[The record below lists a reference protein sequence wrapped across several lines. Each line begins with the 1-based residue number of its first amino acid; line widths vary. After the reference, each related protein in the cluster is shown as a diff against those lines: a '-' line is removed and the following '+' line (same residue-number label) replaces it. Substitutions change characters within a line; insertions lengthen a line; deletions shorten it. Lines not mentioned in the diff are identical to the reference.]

1 MSISLHPDTSESPAM
16 AASPDA
22 GAARASGS
30 SGTKIRS
37 RLFTKYVALFVAVV
51 AVALLSNGIFEVFFY
66 YREHKAALIRIQ
78 HEQAEAAA
86 AKIGQFI
93 KEIESQLG
101 WTAQL
106 PWSAKSIDDR
116 RFDALRLLKQVPAI
130 TELAQVDSTGTE
142 RLRVSRLAMDSVSG
156 TVDLSKDP
164 KFTEAVANKVYYG
177 PVYFRRES
185 EPYMTLSL
193 AGTRKEAGV
202 SIAEVNL
209 KLIRDVVSQ
218 IKVGERGQAYVVDA
232 EGRLIAHPDISLV
245 LRNTDM
251 SKLLQVQAA
260 RAGRRNASEELQGTK
275 NIQGQEVLT
284 ASAPI
289 APLGWTMFV
298 ELPVEEAYAS
308 LYQALQRLAIVLLGA
323 SILAVLAG
331 IFLARRMIVPIQ
343 VLRAGAERI
352 GGGDFTQHIS
362 IKTGDEFEGLAN
374 QFNDM
379 GARLQESYSG
389 LEQKVEA
396 RTRELSESLEQQTAT
411 SEILSVISSSPG
423 ELEPVFKAMLENATR
438 VCSSKFG
445 TMYLREGDAF
455 RTVAMYGAPPAYEE
469 VRMRQPLFYPGPGT
483 GLGRTARTKQVV
495 HVADVTAEQAYTERD
510 SMRTTAVEQGGVRT
524 LLSVPMLK
532 EDELIGAIAIYR
544 QEVRPFTDKQIE
556 LVTNFA
562 AQAVIAIENTRLLK
576 ELRQRTEDLAESLQQ
591 QTATSEVLQVIS
603 STPGE
608 LGPVFQKMLENAT
621 RVCGANFGTLNLYD
635 GEIFNTVAVYNVPPA
650 LAFARVNAVIR
661 PHPESGLGSVAR
673 TRRISHQHDIR
684 ESGAYLDGYPAVVE
698 LADLAGARTILN
710 LPMLKE
716 NALIG
721 VITIFKQEI
730 RPFTDKQIELVT
742 NFAAQAVIAIENTRL
757 LKELRQRTDDL
768 SESLEQ
774 QTAISDILRAMS
786 SSPGDVKPVFAS
798 VAEHAAR
805 ICEAQIVDILTV
817 EDDRL
822 HYAAEFG
829 DFGRILHGDTAPLNR
844 DSVMGRSICDKQS
857 VHVVDLQSMD
867 HDFPLGREYAL
878 ALGHRTTL
886 AVPLIR
892 EDRALGTILV
902 RRAEV
907 RPFDD
912 KHIALLKTFADQ
924 AAIAIENARLL
935 NELRQRTEDLRE
947 SLEQQ
952 TATADVLK
960 VISRSTFDLQTV
972 LDTLTESAARVCA
985 ADKGVI
991 FQRDGDIYRWGAN
1004 YGFSR
1009 EAQQYALD
1017 HPQRP
1022 GRGSAVGRVAL
1033 EGRASHIPD
1042 VLADPEYTAT
1052 GYQQAFGFRTILG
1065 VPLLREGTTIGV
1077 FALTRDEVNPF
1088 TEKQI
1093 ELVTTF
1099 ADQAVIAIENVRL
1112 FEAEQAR
1119 TRELQESLE
1128 YQTATAD
1135 VLNVISRSTTNVQPV
1150 FDAIATSAARLF
1162 APCETTL
1169 TTVHDGQLHWGATAS
1184 LGRPVEA
1191 MERVKSIYPLPFDIE
1206 TSPSARAVHERR
1218 IIEISDAL
1226 APDTPE
1232 NTRRASAAGEF
1243 RSITFVPLLRDGIGI
1258 GTIIL
1263 THPEAGFKL
1272 SPKQLA
1278 LVQTF
1283 ADQAVIA
1290 IENARLF
1297 DEVQAKTGELTEAL
1311 VYQTGSGNILK
1322 VIASSPTDVKPVLK
1336 AIVDSACEI
1345 CDAIDA
1351 VVLLKDGNDL
1361 RFSEHHGSI
1370 PIGLEKWPINRTW
1383 TAGRAFLDQKP
1394 VHVHDLRSSEG
1405 DEFPDGRELSLR
1417 MGHRS
1422 ILSVPLLRENESIG
1436 AIVLRRAEV
1445 QPFND
1450 KQITLLQT
1458 FADQAVIALGNVRM
1472 FEEVQARTE
1481 DLRESLQQQT
1491 ATADVLQVISKSV
1504 ADTAPVFD
1512 KILEGCGRLFNSTD
1526 MMVFL
1531 VEDEILK
1538 IGAIR
1543 GPDPDRI
1550 ERVQRFH
1557 PRPLTGTATE
1567 LAIRERRLVTFGDVF
1582 NDPGVP
1588 EGLRRVAA
1596 EVGESYSV
1604 AIAPMLW
1611 KDRAIGSIAVSR
1623 FAPLRAFDAAEQRL
1637 LQTFADQAVIAI
1649 QNAELFNEAQARTRE
1664 LTQSLDELRTAQDR
1678 LIQTEKLASL
1688 GQLTAGIAHEIK
1700 NPLNFVNNFS
1710 ALSAELIDELND
1722 ALKPAALD
1730 GKVREEIDELTHMLK
1745 GNLEKVVQHGKRAD
1759 SIVKNMLLHSREGA
1773 GEHRPA
1779 DINAI
1784 VEESLNLA
1792 YHGARAERSGFNI
1805 TLQRD
1810 LDPEAGLIDLYPQ
1823 EITRVFLNLI
1833 SNGFYAATKRKE
1845 AGADGFE
1852 PTLSA
1857 STKNLG
1863 NKVEIRIRDNGTG
1876 IPLEVKE
1883 KMFNPF
1889 FTTKPAG
1896 EGTGLGLSMSH
1907 DIVVKQHGG
1916 KIDVDTEPGAFTE
1929 FIITLPRTAAA
1940 QIQAGGTN

>member
-1 MSISLHPDTSESPAM
+1 MSISFHPDTPESRAL
-16 AASPDA
+16 AASSA
-22 GAARASGS
+22 VGAASERAST
-30 SGTKIRS
+30 TKIRS

-130 TELAQVDSTGTE
+130 TELAQVDSTGME
-142 RLRVSRLAMDSVSG
+142 RLRVSRLAMDSVAG
-156 TVDLSKDP
+156 AVDLSKDP

-260 RAGRRNASEELQGTK
+260 RAGRRNVSEELQGTK

-323 SILAVLAG
+323 SVLAVLAG

-343 VLRAGAERI
+343 ALRAGAERI

-438 VCSSKFG
+438 VCASKFG

-469 VRMRQPLFYPGPGT
+469 VRMRQPLFHPGPGT
-483 GLGRTARTKQVV
+483 GLGRTAHTKQVV

-544 QEVRPFTDKQIE
+544 QEV
-556 LVTNFA
+556 
-562 AQAVIAIENTRLLK
+562 
-576 ELRQRTEDLAESLQQ
+576 
-591 QTATSEVLQVIS
+591 
-603 STPGE
+603 
-608 LGPVFQKMLENAT
+608 
-621 RVCGANFGTLNLYD
+621 
-635 GEIFNTVAVYNVPPA
+635 
-650 LAFARVNAVIR
+650 
-661 PHPESGLGSVAR
+661 
-673 TRRISHQHDIR
+673 
-684 ESGAYLDGYPAVVE
+684 
-698 LADLAGARTILN
+698 
-710 LPMLKE
+710 
-716 NALIG
+716 
-721 VITIFKQEI
+721 

-829 DFGRILHGDTAPLNR
+829 EFGRILHGDTAPLNR
-844 DSVMGRSICDKQS
+844 DSVMGRSICDKQPI
-857 VHVVDLQSMD
+857 HVVDLQSMD

-972 LDTLTESAARVCA
+972 LDTLTESAAKVCA

-1017 HPQRP
+1017 HPQRS

-1033 EGRASHIPD
+1033 EGGASHIPD

-1150 FDAIATSAARLF
+1150 FDAIAMSAARLF

-1169 TTVHDGQLHWGATAS
+1169 TTVHNGQLHWGATAS

-1191 MERVKSIYPLPFDIE
+1191 IERVKSIYPLPFDVE
-1206 TSPSARAVHERR
+1206 TSPSARAVLERR
-1218 IIEISDAL
+1218 IIEIPDAL

-1232 NTRRASAAGEF
+1232 NTRRAGNAGGF
-1243 RSITFVPLLRDGIGI
+1243 RSITFVPLLRDGVGI

-1272 SPKQLA
+1272 SLKQLA

-1290 IENARLF
+1290 I
-1297 DEVQAKTGELTEAL
+1297 
-1311 VYQTGSGNILK
+1311 
-1322 VIASSPTDVKPVLK
+1322 
-1336 AIVDSACEI
+1336 
-1345 CDAIDA
+1345 
-1351 VVLLKDGNDL
+1351 
-1361 RFSEHHGSI
+1361 
-1370 PIGLEKWPINRTW
+1370 
-1383 TAGRAFLDQKP
+1383 
-1394 VHVHDLRSSEG
+1394 
-1405 DEFPDGRELSLR
+1405 
-1417 MGHRS
+1417 
-1422 ILSVPLLRENESIG
+1422 
-1436 AIVLRRAEV
+1436 
-1445 QPFND
+1445 
-1450 KQITLLQT
+1450 
-1458 FADQAVIALGNVRM
+1458 GNVHL
-1472 FEEVQARTE
+1472 FEEVQERT
-1481 DLRESLQQQT
+1481 
-1491 ATADVLQVISKSV
+1491 K
-1504 ADTAPVFD
+1504 
-1512 KILEGCGRLFNSTD
+1512 
-1526 MMVFL
+1526 
-1531 VEDEILK
+1531 
-1538 IGAIR
+1538 
-1543 GPDPDRI
+1543 
-1550 ERVQRFH
+1550 
-1557 PRPLTGTATE
+1557 E
-1567 LAIRERRLVTFGDVF
+1567 L
-1582 NDPGVP
+1582 
-1588 EGLRRVAA
+1588 
-1596 EVGESYSV
+1596 S
-1604 AIAPMLW
+1604 
-1611 KDRAIGSIAVSR
+1611 
-1623 FAPLRAFDAAEQRL
+1623 
-1637 LQTFADQAVIAI
+1637 
-1649 QNAELFNEAQARTRE
+1649 
-1664 LTQSLDELRTAQDR
+1664 QSLDELRTAQDR
-1678 LIQTEKLASL
+1678 LVQTEKLASL

-1722 ALKPAALD
+1722 VLKPAALD

-1810 LDPEAGLIDLYPQ
+1810 LDPEAGMIDLYPQ

-1852 PTLSA
+1852 PMLSA

-1929 FIITLPRTAAA
+1929 FIITLPRTAAG